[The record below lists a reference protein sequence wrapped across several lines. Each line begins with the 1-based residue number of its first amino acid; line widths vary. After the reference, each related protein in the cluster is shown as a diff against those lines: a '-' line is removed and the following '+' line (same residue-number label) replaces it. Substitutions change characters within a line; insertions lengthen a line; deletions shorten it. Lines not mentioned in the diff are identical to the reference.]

1 MQRQRAV
8 FYAYDDHA
16 PILAPLQGA
25 PHIKQHTQGKPW
37 ASMFSSPFG
46 AQIPSANL
54 NAFCTLLSLF
64 LWFALALAFGRLW
77 WWGVRFGGM
86 TWLLMMLRWP
96 GCRIRMALMR
106 RRIRGMIGPSYF
118 ACWGGPLLVRRVL
131 MGGGLDCSSRSFVLS
146 RASLSRVPPVLRRGN
161 LSRWCLVLRRVR
173 LSRGFVVLRRV
184 RLRCRF
190 LAVRRGNLISS
201 RCPFLVSGD

>member
-1 MQRQRAV
+1 VKGRR
-8 FYAYDDHA
+8 
-16 PILAPLQGA
+16 LQGTCA
-25 PHIKQHTQGKPW
+25 ML
-37 ASMFSSPFG
+37 SRPFN
-46 AQIPSANL
+46 SRERDT
-54 NAFCTLLSLF
+54 FRTSLLSLF

-77 WWGVRFGGM
+77 WWGVRLGGM
-86 TWLLMMLRWP
+86 TRLLLMMLWWP
-96 GCRIRMALMR
+96 GCRIRIALVR
-106 RRIRGMIGPSYF
+106 RVIRRMISPRYF
-118 ACWGGPLLVRRVL
+118 VCWGGPLLVRRVL